1 MKEPERTQA
10 RRERGCLVGAAA
22 GADSR
27 AEPEGAGAS
36 PSEAARGVSGATTT
50 LRRARGRAGALK
62 VWGGWVRMGV
72 DSEPSAVGLDTAG
85 LTGQPRGWFLQE
97 ADPCPCFLGAQPSA
111 VSEDAV
117 WDVNP

>member
-1 MKEPERTQA
+1 
-10 RRERGCLVGAAA
+10 
-22 GADSR
+22 
-27 AEPEGAGAS
+27 
-36 PSEAARGVSGATTT
+36 
-50 LRRARGRAGALK
+50 
-62 VWGGWVRMGV
+62 MGV

-97 ADPCPCFLGAQPSA
+97 ADPCPRFLGAQPSA